1 MFLPKNSIVHKSF
14 YNQAQHRESSAI
26 DWGSRETRFFN
37 TIYIVIRF
45 LRIQMKKIRRETTQ
59 YSK

>member
-37 TIYIVIRF
+37 TIRF